1 MSHAASELGS
11 LRPPQEGT
19 AVPSGGREM
28 AGESGVDGLQS
39 STETQAGPRSPA
51 VHQHRLT
58 AYCVLPGHFP
68 RGAFQLVA
76 QPPGGDCHLPVSLY
90 FLLKG
95 NCFTSL
101 CSFLP
106 DNHVNQS

>member
-1 MSHAASELGS
+1 
-11 LRPPQEGT
+11 
-19 AVPSGGREM
+19 M
-28 AGESGVDGLQS
+28 AGESGADGLQS

-51 VHQHRLT
+51 VHQHRLM
-58 AYCVLPGHFP
+58 AYCVLPRRFP
-68 RGAFQLVA
+68 RVGPSQPVA
-76 QPPGGDCHLPVSLY
+76 HPSQGERYLPLSLY

-106 DNHVNQS
+106 DNHVNRS